1 LFLQPPFE
9 RNETREEKGRREL
22 ISSKIQAKTRN
33 EREQTKKERRRE
45 KLREFERIFLSELF
59 EVRNHHFIVKSKA
72 EIAPPIIHPRAGK
85 ST

>member
-1 LFLQPPFE
+1 LFLHPPFE
-9 RNETREEKGRREL
+9 RDETIEEEGRREL
-22 ISSKIQAKTRN
+22 LSSKIQAKTRK

-45 KLREFERIFLSELF
+45 QLRAFERIFLSELF
-59 EVRNHHFIVKSKA
+59 EVRNHPFIVKSRA